1 MIANFKPKKEYS
13 TAELFF
19 IEKFLELVHRKT
31 LDSHRARLNNPKII
45 LKELK
50 KVLYDW
56 KSKRIKNFDV
66 VVGQLKEEA
75 LQLLELDHALTF
87 SKIHISVFK
96 KLLNIKEGD
105 DVNALSYAIQ
115 LVINENKN
123 YALELFCIIEKEI
136 NILNSTNISSVESFQ
151 KMHTLLGFLASELL
165 DMGYAKPYIFKVL
178 LNLYS
183 EGSSYNFSKAFE
195 WLKVLCNR
203 PPEDYKV
210 VFKMTIKY
218 KDGIPLSNF
227 LLKEHD
233 IQELQKTNEE
243 CKTFFD
249 RKERLAVH
257 YFAIEEKGLD
267 YFSVLNNAYRTVS
280 RILDSLHL
288 GFQESNIFLYP
299 SALVIG
305 TLIPEYSK
313 IRSIDFGIDGNF
325 KGNQKQ
331 YEQFHEKVSNVFLS
345 TIITQ
350 ETKNKL
356 FASIHNLRL
365 GWEAKEV
372 EQKFLNYWIGIE
384 YLFSNYE
391 IGKSTIERLKEFF
404 VKTHS
409 TIYFK
414 RNFIEFHNDIKR
426 INLSKVI
433 PDYDDSL
440 DYLKRA
446 NTYDFIIDN
455 YKHTNPLLAFRS
467 SIYKKI
473 VEDFST
479 RDKIL
484 KNHSN
489 NLNQHLTRI
498 YRVRNELVHEG
509 GRVDNYNIE
518 TITGNLRYYLTFIL
532 SSLLDFLENSVDV
545 NMDGEISIDD
555 FFHYNEIQHQGIE
568 KNKKSLDSLLSA
580 KCVTELFS

>member
-45 LKELK
+45 LRELK

-56 KSKRIKNFDV
+56 KAKRVKNFNV

-75 LQLLELDHALTF
+75 LQLLELEHALSF
-87 SKIHISVFK
+87 KKIHISVFR
-96 KLLNIKEGD
+96 KLLDIKETD
-105 DVNALSYAIQ
+105 DVSPLSYAIQ

-123 YALELFCIIEKEI
+123 YATELFCKIEEEI
-136 NILNSTNISSVESFQ
+136 NNLNSTEVIHVENYQ
-151 KMHTLLGFLASELL
+151 KLNTLLGFLSSELL
-165 DMGYAKPYIFKVL
+165 DMGYAKPYIFKIL
-178 LNLYS
+178 LNLYTEES
-183 EGSSYNFSKAFE
+183 QYNFTEAFE
-195 WLKVLCNR
+195 WLKSLCTR
-203 PPEDYKV
+203 IPEDYKV

-218 KDGIPLSNF
+218 KNGTPKSNF
-227 LLKEHD
+227 LLKESD
-233 IQELQKTNEE
+233 IQELQNLNEE

-249 RKERLAVH
+249 KKERLAVH
-257 YFAIEEKGLD
+257 YFAIKEQGLD
-267 YFSVLNNAYRTVS
+267 YFSVLNKAYRTVS
-280 RILDSLHL
+280 KILDSLHL
-288 GFQESNIFLYP
+288 GFQESNIFLYS

-305 TLIPEYSK
+305 TLKPKYSR

-331 YEQFHEKVSNVFLS
+331 YDQFYEKVTSVFS
-345 TIITQ
+345 SEIITQ

-391 IGKSTIERLKEFF
+391 IDKSTIERLKDFF
-404 VKTHS
+404 IKTHS

-414 RNFIEFHNDIKR
+414 RNFLEFHYDIKR
-426 INLSKVI
+426 VKLSRVI
-433 PDYDDSL
+433 LDYDDSL
-440 DYLKRA
+440 EYLKKTD
-446 NTYDFIIDN
+446 TYNFIIDN
-455 YKHTNPLLAFRS
+455 YKETNPLLAFRAN
-467 SIYKKI
+467 IYKKL
-473 VEDFST
+473 VEELSE
-479 RDKIL
+479 RNKIL
-484 KNHSN
+484 KHHSN

-509 GRVDNYNIE
+509 GKVDDYNIE

-532 SSLLDFLENSVDV
+532 SSLLDFLENSEDV

-555 FFHYNEIQHQGIE
+555 FFHYNEIQYQSIGKE
-568 KNKKSLDSLLSA
+568 KTIDSLLSA